1 MKKIKFN
8 KNWLI
13 GIVSGLLI
21 VAILG
26 TTATVF
32 VKNGSDSKDSEEKL
46 PSVSTSY
53 GVVAG
58 QPGLGQYVEAPG
70 VLTYDYEKYTPY
82 EINSTDWTDLD
93 IEGELG
99 FALASR
105 PVMGGNTGNNANIV
119 DNGSNRFLKIEKTET
134 GMSRIYFPVV
144 GDAVE
149 GGCTYV
155 FETDILWGGCAGF
168 SDGAFDYSWA
178 FRIELRS
185 DKENNG
191 VNPAFCS
198 VYGTICSTGFDQT
211 RVSLSGL
218 YRNYVVDSVM
228 TAGNWYNLRV
238 EYTTGDGGS
247 GHCEIY
253 LDNILVNEFSVGEV
267 DDGDFKYVAVELRT
281 KTPETFMSFDNTY
294 VSIISVE

>member
-32 VKNGSDSKDSEEKL
+32 VKNGRDSKDSEDKL

-53 GVVAG
+53 SVVAG
-58 QPGLGQYVEAPG
+58 QPGLGQYAETPG
-70 VLTYDYEKYTPY
+70 VLTYDYENYTPY

-99 FALASR
+99 FALSSR
-105 PVMGGNTGNNANIV
+105 PVMGGNTGNNANII
-119 DNGSNRFLKIEKTET
+119 DNGGNRFLKIEKTET
-134 GMSRIYFPVV
+134 GMSRIYFPRV
-144 GDAVE
+144 GDDVE
-149 GGCTYV
+149 GPCTYV
-155 FETDILWGGCAGF
+155 FETDVLWGGCAGF
-168 SDGAFDYSWA
+168 NDGDYYYSWA

-185 DKENNG
+185 DASSNG
-191 VNPAFCS
+191 SAFCK
-198 VYGTICSTGFDQT
+198 VHGTVVSNAFEQT
-211 RVSLSGL
+211 KASLGDL

-228 TAGNWYNLRV
+228 TAGNWYNLRI
-238 EYTTGDGGS
+238 EYSTDS
-247 GHCEIY
+247 GICQIY
-253 LDNILVNEFSVGEV
+253 LDNILVSEFLESDVE
-267 DDGDFKYVAVELRT
+267 DSEFNYVAVELRT

-294 VSIISVE
+294 VGIKN